1 MCKWHFVEQGDN
13 FAVAP
18 NFQVTTFQSPH
29 MTYVHCTVHTV
40 QHSQQSRILFI
51 ANCTLQTVEYVFIMV
66 KMFVEP
72 TQERDRCCTLLTKL
86 ESSLATLYKIIFTK
100 FSNKY
105 LKRRSSMSPDFLNL
119 HIHFQKK
126 IPDKIVSKFK
136 RQFVM
141 SVILCRQ
148 MLNWI

>member
-1 MCKWHFVEQGDN
+1 
-13 FAVAP
+13 
-18 NFQVTTFQSPH
+18 
-29 MTYVHCTVHTV
+29 
-40 QHSQQSRILFI
+40 
-51 ANCTLQTVEYVFIMV
+51 MV

-105 LKRRSSMSPDFLNL
+105 LKRRSSMSPDFLKL

-126 IPDKIVSKFK
+126 KYPDKIVSKFK

-141 SVILCRQ
+141 SVILFRQ
-148 MLNWI
+148 MLNWIWNSGNLCSSWTGKNIPLLYNIQFISLFLSPDFWGLQI

>member
-1 MCKWHFVEQGDN
+1 
-13 FAVAP
+13 
-18 NFQVTTFQSPH
+18 
-29 MTYVHCTVHTV
+29 
-40 QHSQQSRILFI
+40 
-51 ANCTLQTVEYVFIMV
+51 MV

-72 TQERDRCCTLLTKL
+72 TQERDRCCKLLTKL

-105 LKRRSSMSPDFLNL
+105 LKRRSSMSPDFLKL
-119 HIHFQKK
+119 HTHFQKK
-126 IPDKIVSKFK
+126 KYPDKIVSKFK

-148 MLNWI
+148 MLNWIWNSANLCCSWILQKRRYANRGEYSSSTQYTIYFTVPVALRIANLNSTS